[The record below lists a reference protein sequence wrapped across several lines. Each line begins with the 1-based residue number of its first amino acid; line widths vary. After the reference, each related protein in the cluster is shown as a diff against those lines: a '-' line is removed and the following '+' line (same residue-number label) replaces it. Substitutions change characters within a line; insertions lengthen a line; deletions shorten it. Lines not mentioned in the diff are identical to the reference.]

1 MKKVLFASTALVAT
15 AFAAPNFASA
25 QSVSAGNADI
35 SFGGYA
41 RWGVGYNE
49 DRDEETIIIS
59 RFRLNINASVETDN
73 GLRFAATVR
82 GESNENSDGTA
93 GAFEFGGARYQ
104 VSTGGLRVRVGN
116 ISGVYDDATGFAH
129 FDGDLGLEGTI
140 GISDTFGFP
149 GAAFG
154 SGAGDNGILVNYAI
168 GDFTVAGSYVDES
181 GRDDNRTDALGN
193 RVGGDDEWQI
203 GATYTFGDYT
213 VGALYGDDNDD
224 EFWLVTVG
232 GSVGAFGFAAL
243 IGENDA
249 DIDANDNGEG
259 DIAYGLTVNY
269 EFGAATTVLA
279 SFAGG
284 GDADSE
290 AFGVGFVH
298 SLGAGTTLRGMVGQD
313 TDDSVKADL
322 GVRFDF

>member
-82 GESNENSDGTA
+82 GQADENSDGTA
-93 GAFEFGGARYQ
+93 GTFEFGGARYQ

-154 SGAGDNGILVNYAI
+154 NGAGDNGILVNYAI

-181 GRDDNRTDALGN
+181 GIDGGLGT
-193 RVGGDDEWQI
+193 DDEWQV

-213 VGALYGDDNDD
+213 VGALYGDDQDD

-249 DIDANDNGEG
+249 NVDDNDSGEG

-284 GDADSE
+284 GDAESE

>member
-59 RFRLNINASVETDN
+59 RFRLNIDASVETDN

-82 GESNENSDGTA
+82 GQADENSDGTA
-93 GAFEFGGARYQ
+93 GALEFGAARYQ

-129 FDGDLGLEGTI
+129 FDGDLGLEDTI
-140 GISDTFGFP
+140 GISNTFGFP
-149 GAAFG
+149 GAAYDND
-154 SGAGDNGILVNYAI
+154 AGDNGVLINYAF

-181 GRDDNRTDALGN
+181 GIEGGLGT
-193 RVGGDDEWQI
+193 DDEWQV

-213 VGALYGDDNDD
+213 VGALYGDDQGD

-249 DIDANDNGEG
+249 NVDDNDNGEG

-284 GDADSE
+284 GDAETE
-290 AFGVGFVH
+290 AFAVGFVH
-298 SLGAGTTLRGMVGQD
+298 SLGAGTTLRGFVGQD
-313 TDDSVKADL
+313 ADDVVKADL

>member
-35 SFGGYA
+35 TFSGLA

-59 RFRLNINASVETDN
+59 RFRLNINAAVETDA

-82 GESNENSDGTA
+82 GQADENSDGTA
-93 GAFEFGGARYQ
+93 GSLTFGAARYQ
-104 VSTGGLRVRVGN
+104 VSTGGLRIRVGN
-116 ISGVYDDATGFAH
+116 ISGVFDDATGLSQFN
-129 FDGDLGLEGTI
+129 GDIGLEGTI

-154 SGAGDNGILVNYAI
+154 NGDGDNGVLVNYAF
-168 GDFTVAGSYVDES
+168 GDFTVAGSYVDDS
-181 GRDDNRTDALGN
+181 GI
-193 RVGGDDEWQI
+193 GGGAGTDDEYQI
-203 GATYTFGDYT
+203 GGSYTFGDYT
-213 VGALYGDDNDD
+213 VGAVYGDDQDE
-224 EFWLVTVG
+224 EFWLVTLG
-232 GSVGAFGFAAL
+232 GSVGAFGFAAI

-249 DIDANDNGEG
+249 NLTDEDGGEG
-259 DIAYGLTVNY
+259 DIAYGLSVNY
-269 EFGAATTVLA
+269 EFGAATTVTA

-284 GDADSE
+284 GDAESE

-298 SLGAGTTLRGMVGQD
+298 DLGAGTTLRGFVGQD
-313 TDDSVKADL
+313 TDDAVKADL
-322 GVRFDF
+322 GVRFNF

>member
-82 GESNENSDGTA
+82 GQADENSDGTA
-93 GAFEFGGARYQ
+93 GTFEFGGARYQ

-154 SGAGDNGILVNYAI
+154 NGAGDNGILVNYAI

-181 GRDDNRTDALGN
+181 GIDGGLGT
-193 RVGGDDEWQI
+193 DDEWQV

-213 VGALYGDDNDD
+213 VGALYGDDQDD

-249 DIDANDNGEG
+249 NVDDNDNGEG

-284 GDADSE
+284 GDAESE

>member
-82 GESNENSDGTA
+82 GQADENSDGTA
-93 GAFEFGGARYQ
+93 GTFEFGGARYQ

-154 SGAGDNGILVNYAI
+154 NGAGDNGILVNYAI

-181 GRDDNRTDALGN
+181 GIDGGLGT
-193 RVGGDDEWQI
+193 DDEWQV

-213 VGALYGDDNDD
+213 VGALYGDDQDD

-249 DIDANDNGEG
+249 NVDDNDNGEG